1 MNSLEQIEKKD
12 TVPVRDGEDFDRNAL
27 KTYLAEHITDFGNK
41 ELEVEQF
48 TTGFSNLT
56 YFIRCGDWEAVMR
69 RPPSGPLPP
78 KAHDMK
84 RESDL
89 LTRLHPFFPFIPKPY
104 VFCED
109 TEVLG
114 VPFYVMERKQ
124 GVVLNDQF
132 PAGFNAT
139 DELRVNISNEV
150 VDALAQLHTI
160 DYNHADLSKFG
171 KPSGFLERQVNGWI
185 QRYLK
190 YKTDDIPYF
199 EKLSQWLV
207 DHIPN
212 SQYSSLIHNDYKL
225 NNMLFLKN
233 FTKIEAI
240 LDWEMAT
247 VADPFFD
254 LGGAL
259 GYWLE
264 PDDPDYLKESLP
276 TVTTE
281 PGFITR
287 NEFIHRYAIQT
298 GYDIPPLGFYLA
310 FTYFKLAV
318 ALQQIYYRWKVGQT
332 NDSRFA
338 EFKDRVSNLMLSA
351 YEITETGKF

>member
-1 MNSLEQIEKKD
+1 
-12 TVPVRDGEDFDRNAL
+12 
-27 KTYLAEHITDFGNK
+27 
-41 ELEVEQF
+41 
-48 TTGFSNLT
+48 
-56 YFIRCGDWEAVMR
+56 
-69 RPPSGPLPP
+69 
-78 KAHDMK
+78 
-84 RESDL
+84 
-89 LTRLHPFFPFIPKPY
+89 
-104 VFCED
+104 
-109 TEVLG
+109 
-114 VPFYVMERKQ
+114 MERKQ

-139 DELRVNISNEV
+139 DELRVNISIEV
-150 VDALAQLHTI
+150 VGALAQLHTI
-160 DYNHADLSKFG
+160 DYKLADLSKFG
-171 KPSGFLERQVNGWI
+171 RPSGFLERQVNGWI
-185 QRYLK
+185 QRYIK

-247 VADPFFD
+247 VGDPFFD

-287 NEFIHRYAIQT
+287 NEFIHRYAIKT

-351 YEITETGKF
+351 YEIIETGKF